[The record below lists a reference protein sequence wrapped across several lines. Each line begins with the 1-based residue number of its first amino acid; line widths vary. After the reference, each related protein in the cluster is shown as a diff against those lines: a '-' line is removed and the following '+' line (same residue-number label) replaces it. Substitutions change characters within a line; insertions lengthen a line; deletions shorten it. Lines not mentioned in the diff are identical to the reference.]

1 MLLLLTPHNGGC
13 HDEESDIDKDDY
25 YDWSNEGPN
34 EVGLCVQETAGHAQ
48 NLISYLLLLTGIVY
62 LHSVVAIVWL
72 CW

>member
-1 MLLLLTPHNGGC
+1 MLLTVSPQGNSC
-13 HDEESDIDKDDY
+13 HDKEPDIDQDDH

-62 LHSVVAIVWL
+62 LRSVVAIVWL
-72 CW
+72 